1 MDERRVEL
9 QAEVDGHRADL
20 FELVASAEGLRRW
33 LDGAELEP
41 RPGSRVRLQL
51 RDATAVGTVLAVDA
65 PQHLSIG
72 WDWEGEPL
80 GVPSVVA
87 FDLVDHGD
95 RTHLTLRHVG
105 FPGRASAELH
115 AALWRYWFDRLVS
128 AARAMP
134 LAATAR

>member
-9 QAEVDGHRADL
+9 QAEVDGSRADL
-20 FELVASAEGLRRW
+20 FSLVASAEGLRRW
-33 LDGAELEP
+33 LDDADLEP
-41 RPGSRVRLQL
+41 RPGARVRFRL
-51 RDATAVGTVLAVDA
+51 REAIAIGTVLAVDE

-87 FDLVDHGD
+87 FDLIDHGS
-95 RTHLTLRHVG
+95 RTHLTLRHIG

-115 AALWRYWFDRLVS
+115 SALWSHWFERLVA
-128 AARAMP
+128 AARELPVAVP
-134 LAATAR
+134 A